1 MTDLL
6 APLSDEQDFLLITM
20 SGPYVASGKWP
31 TWHFVR
37 QTLDRE
43 GLDADKLIQSL
54 PRVGRPPG
62 QGMSYGLA
70 WSNRPHFISDDQ
82 QPGLTIAAALHI
94 PDLIPAMA
102 QPFLNVLRALVE
114 IHRAVPL
121 SPDKVVQATFNPE
134 MIRRALPSISDLFM
148 ARLIAIMDHEP
159 ATWGGSRWGSDEEW
173 TRELGREISRYGG
186 LTDLKS
192 YVARVVE
199 LMPEPV
205 ESVNGP
211 VQAESFR
218 FSSPLVIRDLP
229 RSVTGFNSV
238 PEVAPAPEPQAPPA
252 PPPPVYVDESLI
264 KELEETNATTQW
276 DVTKLV
282 QLLRE
287 LNSNFAAEN
296 PYSCLALLR
305 AILDHVPP
313 VLNAPDFNQAAS
325 NYKWGQ
331 TDKATDRVYAVKLRD
346 ARALGDDALHRQIRR
361 KPDLISMDD
370 VPSRRYLNAI
380 LRHVID
386 AL

>member
-1 MTDLL
+1 M
-6 APLSDEQDFLLITM
+6 LLITM

-43 GLDADKLIQSL
+43 GLDADELIQSL
-54 PRVGRPPG
+54 PRVGLPPG

-70 WSNRPHFISDDQ
+70 WSNSPYVIQDDAR
-82 QPGLTIAAALHI
+82 PGLTVAAALHI
-94 PDLIPAMA
+94 PDLMPGMA

-121 SPDKVVQATFNPE
+121 SPDKVVQATFTPE

-148 ARLIAIMDHEP
+148 ARLLAILDHEP
-159 ATWGGSRWGSDEEW
+159 ATRGGSRWGSEEEW

-199 LMPEPV
+199 LMPEPANTV
-205 ESVNGP
+205 
-211 VQAESFR
+211 VQAARIGDVQHVHF
-218 FSSPLVIRDLP
+218 PAPVVIRDMP

-238 PEVAPAPEPQAPPA
+238 PEVPPVSA
-252 PPPPVYVDESLI
+252 SQPPTAVYVDESLI
-264 KELEETNATTQW
+264 KELEDKQGTTQW

-282 QLLRE
+282 QLARE
-287 LNSNFAAEN
+287 LNSNFAAQN
-296 PYSCLALLR
+296 PYSCLVLLR

-313 VLNAPDFNQAAS
+313 VLGMPDFKQAAS

-331 TDKATDRVYAVKLRD
+331 TDGGYARMLRD
-346 ARALGDDALHRQIRR
+346 ARALGDDALHRQIGR
-361 KPDLISMDD
+361 KPDLLSMDD
-370 VPSRRYLNAI
+370 VPSRRWLIKI